1 MYRACVYRYMGVY
14 SEYSIH
20 TLYIHYTY
28 TTYTY
33 IIHTLHI
40 LYTSTV
46 HTHTTYTY
54 TTYTIYIHYIHTLY
68 TFTVHT
74 HTAVRSDPLYPTL
87 SLMILFSCFVDRTS
101 LPLLLLLFID
111 KDLILLTTL
120 LLLVLLLVS
129 VASVS
134 VDCICFNNKCCIR
147 DFRAVS
153 SGSGTYTLFTSRLS
167 TASSNSQGILVAPT
181 IVVY

>member
-46 HTHTTYTY
+46 HTHILHTH
-54 TTYTIYIHYIHTLY
+54 ILHTLY

-111 KDLILLTTL
+111 KDLILLITL